1 MWHNLVDSN
10 LNLIVEFSSKL
21 IICTIKKVQEGV
33 DKLSASL
40 IMLDLIY
47 SRMLLSLFFSS
58 SFGSFHH
65 RLTPKSVSYR
75 LLSIFETDKIDNYD
89 VIQHLENTQRL

>member
-1 MWHNLVDSN
+1 MNIYFV
-10 LNLIVEFSSKL
+10 VQKL
-21 IICTIKKVQEGV
+21 AELFPAFDG
-33 DKLSASL
+33 L
-40 IMLDLIY
+40 
-47 SRMLLSLFFSS
+47 LLSLFFSS
-58 SFGSFHH
+58 SFDSFHH